1 MPTPAHS
8 KSKAPAGSLRD
19 PDSPGRLTL
28 VHELVHAT
36 ENQAL
41 KFWDELRFVKSGPED
56 ASKIHEIAIGCV
68 TMVLGTAVPLM
79 HALLS
84 DGVVIG
90 SPSMPSHLKQNTP
103 LTQTPLAAVTPSSC
117 APSLEYLRCAL
128 PKHSASNLAQ
138 PISKASDVSRQPV
151 QEWRD
156 LTILDSAEG
165 AASNSVRKMQSSGR
179 QMCAH
184 APFTMRFANSLFQ
197 GRGIHA
203 LESFR
208 RLDEASDR
216 SKERKAR
223 LRDIAKPQRL
233 FELEVD
239 DESEPAVVS
248 GGQSD
253 PSPIVGKER
262 TNSESNPLCSGS
274 CCQGSP
280 FLSRCRAL

>member
-1 MPTPAHS
+1 MSRFNSQVFDTYPDSTPLGCTGRKRRRTSPVLEQTMPTPAHS

-156 LTILDSAEG
+156 LTL
-165 AASNSVRKMQSSGR
+165 
-179 QMCAH
+179 
-184 APFTMRFANSLFQ
+184 SL
-197 GRGIHA
+197 IH
-203 LESFR
+203 
-208 RLDEASDR
+208 
-216 SKERKAR
+216 
-223 LRDIAKPQRL
+223 I
-233 FELEVD
+233 
-239 DESEPAVVS
+239 
-248 GGQSD
+248 
-253 PSPIVGKER
+253 
-262 TNSESNPLCSGS
+262 
-274 CCQGSP
+274 
-280 FLSRCRAL
+280 